1 VAAEAMS
8 YAFKTEHYEVVLK
21 AGDMERCLPDLTWH
35 LEDPRVGQSYPNFY
49 VSRLASRFVKVAL
62 AGSGGDE
69 LFGGYPWRYYRAVV
83 NDDFEDYI
91 EKYYRFWHRLIPNRF
106 MPDFFAPA
114 VWSEVSDLRTIDL
127 FRDVFPQREAP
138 ATPADYVNHSLYLEA
153 KTFLHGLFVVED
165 KLAMAHSLESRVPF
179 LDNDLVDFA
188 QRVPVGMKL
197 GNLDSVVRLNENEPG
212 PKTERY
218 FQKTRDGKLLLR
230 DVMRRHVPDEITS
243 GLKRGFSGPDESWFR
258 GESIDYLRDTLLSG
272 EAAIWEYLNP
282 DGVRP
287 LIEDHLEGR
296 ENRRLLL
303 WSLLSVEHWCQT
315 FLKGAHP

>member
-1 VAAEAMS
+1 
-8 YAFKTEHYEVVLK
+8 
-21 AGDMERCLPDLTWH
+21 
-35 LEDPRVGQSYPNFY
+35 

-83 NDDFEDYI
+83 NDDFDDYI
-91 EKYYRFWHRLIPNRF
+91 DKYYRFWHRLVPNRF
-106 MPDFFAPA
+106 MPGFFAPG
-114 VWSEVSDLRTIDL
+114 VWSEVSDLRTIDI
-127 FRDVFPQREAP
+127 FRDVFPEREAP
-138 ATPADYVNHSLYLEA
+138 ATPEDYVNHSLYLEA

-179 LDNDLVDFA
+179 MDNDLVDFA
-188 QRVPVGMKL
+188 QRVPVALKL
-197 GNLDSVVRLNENEPG
+197 GNLESVVRLNENEPG

-218 FQKTRDGKLLLR
+218 FQRTRDGKLLLR
-230 DVMRRHVPDEITS
+230 DVMRRYVPDEITS

-258 GESIDYLRDTLLSG
+258 GESIDYIRDTLLCG